1 MLTSLVSFVTRKCQ
15 KIRKINENSQYW
27 LRKSSYLL
35 NDLRNFNEIFRKDVT
50 YDNIKSHKKPVLH
63 PLSRRFFLENY
74 RGVKLPPPLHPPKG
88 LKATRWPRQLIL
100 TIANQGHLG
109 ITRMKSLFR
118 EEVDKVCIRT
128 NRTLRLIS

>member
-1 MLTSLVSFVTRKCQ
+1 MIILKATKNQCFILSLEDFF
-15 KIRKINENSQYW
+15 W
-27 LRKSSYLL
+27 
-35 NDLRNFNEIFRKDVT
+35 
-50 YDNIKSHKKPVLH
+50 KK
-63 PLSRRFFLENY
+63 Y